1 MPTLPFLLYKKP
13 SCSPLATLLPLLP
26 LLQDYSLPSSHCP
39 EEVSWPPLQDG
50 PAGGDCYAAVN
61 LMTMSA
67 KQTAHALAAVAAA
80 AAAGASSGAGSPASV
95 NLLGSASVAGPLLLD
110 PEQFNPDALAS
121 LAARCGG
128 GNGGGSGS
136 GSDGASGSAAAHAP
150 PSHHKVAPVDLAE
163 LSQCLP
169 PNKVLE
175 LVRCALSWARAGQAG
190 CQLTLA
196 ATSMYLLALR
206 VPLEQSLTQHPPTSA
221 YHLSPPPPFLQA
233 EPGAG
238 AVCARGT
245 CRQCGGGC
253 SGPGA
258 GIQAGGGAEVA
269 RGGGG
274 CHQEIAPLHG

>member
-1 MPTLPFLLYKKP
+1 
-13 SCSPLATLLPLLP
+13 
-26 LLQDYSLPSSHCP
+26 
-39 EEVSWPPLQDG
+39 
-50 PAGGDCYAAVN
+50 
-61 LMTMSA
+61 MTMSA

-110 PEQFNPDALAS
+110 PEQFNHDARAS
-121 LAARCGG
+121 LAARCG

-150 PSHHKVAPVDLAE
+150 PAHHKVAPVDLAE

-196 ATSMYLLALR
+196 ATTVVCMY
-206 VPLEQSLTQHPPTSA
+206 
-221 YHLSPPPPFLQA
+221 FLY
-233 EPGAG
+233 
-238 AVCARGT
+238 
-245 CRQCGGGC
+245 GC
-253 SGPGA
+253 PSN
-258 GIQAGGGAEVA
+258 I
-269 RGGGG
+269 
-274 CHQEIAPLHG
+274 L